1 MNDKPDLRERVFA
14 RGLGYPT
21 NEELLMLILG
31 SGTKQCPVESLAKKV
46 KGVIDVANRENLIE
60 CLIEIPGVG
69 LGKALSIAAA
79 VEFGM
84 RNAQIFRKRID
95 SPTDIVPYIEHYG
108 FKTNEHFITLALSGA
123 REILNQQVVA
133 VGGSNSATISP
144 REIFF
149 EAAKSHASAIIVAHN
164 HPSGICRPSNLDIET
179 TEHIRTVGEL
189 LGITLLDHIIL
200 TKDEYFSFSEH
211 GMLN

>member
-31 SGTKQCPVESLAKKV
+31 SGTKRCPVETLAKKV
-46 KGVIDVANRENLIE
+46 KGVIDVASRENLIE

-79 VEFGM
+79 VEFGK
-84 RNAQIFRKRID
+84 RNAQIFKKRID
-95 SPTDIVPYIEHYG
+95 SPSDIVPYIEHYG
-108 FKTNEHFITLALSGA
+108 FKPNEHFITLALSGA
-123 REILNQQVVA
+123 REILSRQVVA
-133 VGGSNSATISP
+133 VGGNNSATIRP

-149 EAAKSHASAIIVAHN
+149 EATKSHASAIIIAHN
-164 HPSGICRPSNLDIET
+164 HPSGICRPSNLDVET
-179 TEHIRTVGEL
+179 TNHIHAVGEL

>member
-31 SGTKQCPVESLAKKV
+31 SGIKHCPVETLAKKV
-46 KGVIDVANRENLIE
+46 KDVIDIAERENLIE

-79 VEFGM
+79 VEFGR
-84 RNAQIFRKRID
+84 RNAQIFSKRID
-95 SPTDIVPYIEHYG
+95 SPSDIVPYIEHYG
-108 FKTNEHFITLALSGA
+108 FKTSEHFITLALSGA

-133 VGGSNSATISP
+133 VGGTNSTTINP

-149 EAAKSHASAIIVAHN
+149 EATKTHASAIIIAHN

-179 TEHIRTVGEL
+179 TSHICAIGEL

-200 TKDEYFSFSEH
+200 AKEEYFSFSEH

>member
-14 RGLGYPT
+14 RGLSYPT
-21 NEELLMLILG
+21 NEELLMLMLG
-31 SGTKQCPVESLAKKV
+31 SGMKDCPVESLAKKV
-46 KGVIDVANRENLIE
+46 KDVIDIASREDLIG
-60 CLIEIPGVG
+60 CLIRIPGVG

-79 VEFGM
+79 IEFGR
-84 RNAQIFRKRID
+84 RNAQIFSKRIY
-95 SPTDIVPYIEHYG
+95 SPSDIVPYIEHFG

-123 REILNQQVVA
+123 REILNKKVVA
-133 VGGSNSATISP
+133 VGGTNRTTINP

-149 EAAKSHASAIIVAHN
+149 EATKTHASAIIIAHN
-164 HPSGICRPSNLDIET
+164 HPSGICTPSNLDIET
-179 TEHIRTVGEL
+179 TKHICTIGEL

-200 TKDEYFSFSEH
+200 AKEEYFSFSEH